1 LDEVPRLTDEQRR
14 VFLDRN
20 YGVVAT
26 IRRDGSP
33 QLTTVWIDADGEDVL
48 FNIAETRKK
57 LRNLERD
64 PRATLHVQDGD
75 DPYRWLSVT
84 GTVELSWEGA
94 EEHINKLSRKYRGRD
109 FTLSP
114 GERRVIA
121 RLAPTRIVAYG
132 LDS

>member
-33 QLTTVWIDADGEDVL
+33 QLTTVWVDADEEDVL

-64 PRATLHVQDGD
+64 PRATVHVQDGD

-84 GTVELSWEGA
+84 GTVELSREGA
-94 EEHINKLSRKYRGRD
+94 EEHIHKLSRKYRGRD
-109 FTLSP
+109 FTLRP
-114 GERRVIA
+114 GEQRVLA
-121 RLAPTRIVAYG
+121 RLTPERVVAYG